1 MNNRPVLKIVGV
13 IFAMAGL
20 YFMIQS
26 ISDYMESCNQQEWQ
40 LETATVMNVKQR
52 IETNGVKIRTRKT
65 VYDIDYEYTVDEKV
79 YSGNLYGT
87 VGDSKQIGSTFEIR
101 YNPQSPDEHT
111 AILSP
116 SIPHLVM
123 GIISSCLFIFV
134 SLVMTG
140 VITLTRLSNLFRRKK
155 NRFKSI

>member
-26 ISDYMESCNQQEWQ
+26 ISDYIESCNQQEWL

-65 VYDIDYEYTVDEKV
+65 VYDIDYEYTVDEK
-79 YSGNLYGT
+79 S
-87 VGDSKQIGSTFEIR
+87 
-101 YNPQSPDEHT
+101 
-111 AILSP
+111 
-116 SIPHLVM
+116 
-123 GIISSCLFIFV
+123 
-134 SLVMTG
+134 
-140 VITLTRLSNLFRRKK
+140 LFR
-155 NRFKSI
+155 